1 MSRLPLRKYR
11 VDQYLNTIKPYF
23 DNISSSDSLQRR
35 INELKNLRSTL
46 LTQEN
51 NFYQKYGVKNI
62 DELNARVEKLQGLIR
77 LGGSDLSKTLEK
89 LIVPQES
96 SAQELILQQII
107 NSNEFQSYV
116 IQNIKD
122 SDFIEENLSPNAIH
136 LLAEHLAKVKSSQG
150 IEFRINSKNS
160 KKKNFGLEK
169 LLSNISKKNGQWI
182 INKIS
187 KEKRVSSEFA
197 KKVKNAFNKPQINS
211 NGDQEVQS
219 NIYIDL
225 TQQNRQNYAGWQY
238 KWEDVKDNPVLI
250 TNIRNSILTVCKNI
264 IQGTAEENAAF
275 ERAFNNFPTEGLL
288 QSTVQGVQGAIGEI
302 TLSAALD
309 IITNGQ
315 SIGMQTGN
323 VRNALQKNQQ
333 ISVDFLLNEAGFQV
347 KNYNEFAYQIPN
359 TIILSRA
366 RKLDYW
372 TEALDLNST
381 LTELLN
387 LFYGIRWFNQK
398 YHEDYQ
404 DTWQNILNMEEQL
417 NSFYAQFPDKIL
429 RLSEEIVGVNSF
441 GTEVLSGRFYNTF
454 FFISGKKF
462 VPSSTILFKI
472 INFFED
478 MKGISHSAFDLDVTG
493 SSSYSGTVTAQS
505 YNKKEKGGSG
515 YDYGNNGPEVS
526 EITKNI
532 NVKLDV
538 RFYLNDIFSDLY

>member
-1 MSRLPLRKYR
+1 MSRLPLRKQR
-11 VDQYLNTIKPYF
+11 VDKYLNTIKPYF

-46 LTQEN
+46 LTQEKY
-51 NFYQKYGVKNI
+51 FYQKYGVKNI
-62 DELNARVEKLQGLIR
+62 DELNARMDKLQGLIR

-96 SAQELILQQII
+96 SAQELVLQQII

-197 KKVKNAFNKPQINS
+197 KKVKNAFSKPQINPIG
-211 NGDQEVQS
+211 NQGAQS
-219 NIYIDL
+219 SIYIDL

-238 KWEDVKDNPVLI
+238 KWEDVKDDPVLI
-250 TNIRNSILTVCKNI
+250 TNIRNSILAVCKNI
-264 IQGTAEENAAF
+264 MQGTAEENAAF

-288 QSTVQGVQGAIGEI
+288 QSTGQGVQGAIGEI
-302 TLSAALD
+302 TLGAALD

-315 SIGMQTGN
+315 GVGIQTGN

-333 ISVDFLLNEAGFQV
+333 ISVDFLLNDAGFQV

-359 TIILSRA
+359 TIVLSRA
-366 RKLDYW
+366 RKLDYR

-441 GTEVLSGRFYNTF
+441 GTEVLSGRLYNTF
-454 FFISGKKF
+454 FFFSGKKF

-478 MKGISHSAFDLDVTG
+478 MKGISHSSFDLDVTG